1 MVAIQL
7 TDKSG
12 HWFNVETSVKL
23 TERTW
28 FDGSNHI
35 SANTGSQWTHEAL
48 YYTRK
53 GNWILEESQ
62 GHADY
67 YRVVDQEEAIG
78 WVSHN
83 DIYGDGDGDEFNELP
98 EEAQQVIREQ
108 LKTLEV

>member
-12 HWFNVETSVKL
+12 HWFDAETSVKL
-23 TERTW
+23 PERTW
-28 FDGSNHI
+28 FDGNNHI
-35 SANTGSQWTHEAL
+35 SANTGSQWSHEAL

-62 GHADY
+62 GHADHY
-67 YRVVDQEEAIG
+67 STVSEELAIG
-78 WVSHN
+78 WISHN
-83 DIYGDGDGDEFNELP
+83 DIYGGDEFNELQ